1 MSVSGGGSQEKER
14 AGPCGAGC
22 AVWVLGGHSFGGQQ
36 ETLQFFSRRGNE
48 YDSTLI
54 FRNAR
59 TLAVS
64 SYRRDRGKERGR
76 LHLEAT
82 AVVLDRGHVR
92 IAQLGEA
99 CAGGGWEWG

>member
-1 MSVSGGGSQEKER
+1 MSVREAAMRKKEQ
-14 AGPCGAGC
+14 GPCGAGF
-22 AVWVLGGHSFGGQQ
+22 AVWVPGCHSFGVQQ
-36 ETLQFFSRRGNE
+36 EALQVFSQGGN
-48 YDSTLI
+48 TIQLT

-64 SYRRDRGKERGR
+64 SCREDRGKKRGR

-82 AVVLDRGHVR
+82 AVVLGRGHVR

-99 CAGGGWEWG
+99 CAGGGCEWG